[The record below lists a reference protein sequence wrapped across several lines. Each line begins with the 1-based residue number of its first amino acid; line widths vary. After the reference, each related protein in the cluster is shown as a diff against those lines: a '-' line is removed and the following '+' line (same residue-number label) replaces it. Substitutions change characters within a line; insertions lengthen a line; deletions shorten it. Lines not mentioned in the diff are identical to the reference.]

1 MERIGQAKS
10 LFVPTK
16 TEVWGTFRAAK
27 KTNLAKK
34 SAPCVTD
41 PNYSYTQCMMDY
53 VTSTVGCHLDWVHNA
68 NGDSDH
74 EACTTWDQ
82 VGGGKRRCVGSFR
95 VTKAHVLVT
104 IGSLQVTLESGKV
117 WLRSP

>member
-10 LFVPTK
+10 LFIPTK
-16 TEVWGTFRAAK
+16 TEVWGTFRAAQ

-34 SAPCVTD
+34 YAPCVAD

-68 NGDSDH
+68 NGDNNH
-74 EACTTWDQ
+74 EACNTWDQ

-95 VTKAHVLVT
+95 VTKASSC
-104 IGSLQVTLESGKV
+104 IGQCQYK
-117 WLRSP
+117 SP

>member
-10 LFVPTK
+10 LFIPTK
-16 TEVWGTFRAAK
+16 TEVWGTFRAAQ

-34 SAPCVTD
+34 SAPCVAD

-68 NGDSDH
+68 NGDNNH
-74 EACTTWDQ
+74 EACNTWDQ
-82 VGGGKRRCVGSFR
+82 VGEVKGGVWGHLGLLKQ
-95 VTKAHVLVT
+95 AHVLVST
-104 IGSLQVTLESGKV
+104 SHHRVTTGHIRV
-117 WLRSP
+117 G